1 MTRKIGPVILAALL
15 WQACVSLKPLPPSFY
30 VETLPADKIS
40 LLSLEDRIIVEE
52 AWARIKQGDAGRAAK
67 LVEKMGPQNPFY
79 TVGLGYVSFMNNDI
93 GAAEGYF
100 KQELGAAPESTL
112 AHAGLAQI
120 YIKTGQDDLAFNE
133 YAEVLKTDPDNPWAL
148 KEYESLKKLKTEE
161 HFQEAGTYLAAGDA
175 ERAKASFLRALHY
188 SPKSLEAHLRLAQ
201 LYRSG
206 GQLSNALFHLN
217 AAYALD
223 PKNKDILKDYAD
235 TLLAAEQHGRSL
247 DIYRQYLEVDP
258 KNKEVKDRVESLK
271 NKLGIFELPSQYR
284 SIPLSMAVT
293 REEVAALIAVKFKGQ
308 LDEVR
313 GKPPVIIDI
322 ATSWASR
329 EIIRTAAQG
338 IMEGYANHTF
348 QPKQAVSRAE
358 LAEILVRLVGR
369 LRAKGFNFIRQF
381 PEGMIQIA
389 DVSPD
394 NYYYQPIADV
404 VSLQLMELG
413 PDKTFRP
420 EMTLS
425 GQEAIK
431 VFDLILSL
439 IK

>member
-1 MTRKIGPVILAALL
+1 MTRKICPVIMAVLF
-15 WQACVSLKPLPPSFY
+15 WQACVSMNPLPPSFY
-30 VETLPADKIS
+30 VENLPAAKIS

-93 GAAEGYF
+93 GTAEGYF
-100 KQELGAAPESTL
+100 KQELGAAPDSPL

-148 KEYESLKKLKTEE
+148 KEYESLKERKTED
-161 HFQEAGTYLAAGDA
+161 HFQEARTYLAAGDA
-175 ERAKASFLRALHY
+175 ERAKAAFLKSLHY
-188 SPKSLEAHLRLAQ
+188 SPKSLEAHLSLAQ

-235 TLLAAEQHGRSL
+235 TLLAAGQNGRSL

-258 KNKEVKDRVESLK
+258 KNKEVKDRVEGLK

-293 REEVAALIAVKFKGQ
+293 REEVAALIAVKFKDH
-308 LDEVR
+308 LDDVR

-358 LAEILVRLVGR
+358 LAEILVRLITK
-369 LRAKGFNFIRQF
+369 LRAKGFSFIRQF
-381 PEGMIQIA
+381 PEGMIRVA
-389 DVSPD
+389 DVSTD
-394 NYYYQPIADV
+394 NYYYQPVADV